1 MATKK
6 GNSYIQVTLP
16 PFHTTKLKLIC
27 AKTGLTKSGV
37 LQRLIENY
45 KLDMP
50 RENIPLGTDPTK

>member
-6 GNSYIQVTLP
+6 GNSYIQITLP
-16 PFHTTKLKLIC
+16 EFHSRKLQLIC

-45 KLDMP
+45 KMDMP
-50 RENIPLGTDPTK
+50 RENVPLGTDPTK